1 VESGYNGTVDELSI
15 RRRLEAERTVAL
27 SRVRSMSADLDSFMA
42 ESADTNADDEHDPE
56 GPTIAYQRAQ
66 LSTLLARSRSSVDDL
81 DRALDRL
88 GRGEY
93 SACERCG
100 GEIPP
105 DRLEARPATRTCV
118 CCAGA
123 PVRR

>member
-1 VESGYNGTVDELSI
+1 MDEWTI
-15 RRRLEAERTVAL
+15 RRRLETERGAAL
-27 SRVRSMSADLDSFMA
+27 ARVRSMRAELDGFMA

-66 LSTLLARSRSSVDDL
+66 LVTLLDRSRSSAEDL

-88 GRGEY
+88 DRGDY
-93 SACERCG
+93 RVCERCQ

-118 CCAGA
+118 HCAGH
-123 PVRR
+123 PDRR